1 MASLVASLPDVRAA
15 LMAYQRQFANQP
27 PDDHKGAVLD
37 GRDIG
42 TIILPNADFKF
53 FCDAAP
59 EIRAERR
66 YKELLLAGE
75 TAIYADV
82 LDAIKE
88 RDHRDMTRQVA
99 PLRPAD
105 DAIHID
111 TGEFTVDE
119 MVARAVQIIASP
131 D

>member
-1 MASLVASLPDVRAA
+1 
-15 LMAYQRQFANQP
+15 
-27 PDDHKGAVLD
+27 
-37 GRDIG
+37 
-42 TIILPNADFKF
+42 
-53 FCDAAP
+53 
-59 EIRAERR
+59 
-66 YKELLLAGE
+66 
-75 TAIYADV
+75 
-82 LDAIKE
+82 
-88 RDHRDMTRQVA
+88 MTRQVA